1 MELTT
6 TVSPGFNEVLTTE
19 ALQFI
24 EKLEREFHARRLDL
38 LRARV
43 LRQEELDAGGVPDF
57 LPATR
62 HIRAGEWQVAPI
74 PADLQNR
81 RVEITGP
88 TDRKM
93 VINALNS
100 GANVFMADF
109 EDANSPTWNNMI
121 EGHINLRDALERAI
135 DFTSPDGKRYSLNE
149 RVAVLMVR
157 PRGWHLTE
165 KHALV
170 DGKPISASLFDFG
183 LYFFHNARRV
193 LEKGSGPYFYL
204 PKLESHLE
212 ARLWNDVFNFA
223 QDALSLPRGTIK
235 VTVLIETILA
245 AFEMEEILYELRDHI
260 AGLNAG
266 RWDYIFSIIKK
277 FHNNP
282 NIILPDRSQITMTVP
297 FMRAYTE
304 LLVKTCHARG
314 AHAIGGMAAFIP
326 SRKDLQVNET
336 ALAKVRADKQREST
350 DGFDGT
356 WVAHPDLVPVAAQ
369 AFDQVLQDKPHQKEI
384 LREDLQV

>member
-121 EGHINLRDALERAI
+121 EGHINLRDALERTI

-149 RVAVLMVR
+149 RVRLLSFVR
-157 PRGWHLTE
+157 AAG
-165 KHALV
+165 
-170 DGKPISASLFDFG
+170 ISLKSTRWWTANRSPLLCSTFG
-183 LYFFHNARRV
+183 LYLFHNADVPARQR
-193 LEKGSGPYFYL
+193 LWSLLLFA
-204 PKLESHLE
+204 KLESHLE
-212 ARLWNDVFNFA
+212 AGLWNDVFNFA
-223 QDALSLPRGTIK
+223 QDALSMPRGTIK

-245 AFEMEEILYELRDHI
+245 SFEMEEILYELRDHI

-277 FHNNP
+277 FSNGQTSFCQTAP
-282 NIILPDRSQITMTVP
+282 RSP
-297 FMRAYTE
+297 
-304 LLVKTCHARG
+304 
-314 AHAIGGMAAFIP
+314 
-326 SRKDLQVNET
+326 
-336 ALAKVRADKQREST
+336 
-350 DGFDGT
+350 
-356 WVAHPDLVPVAAQ
+356 
-369 AFDQVLQDKPHQKEI
+369 
-384 LREDLQV
+384 